1 MKGLWVLG
9 SGASVRSIPP
19 WARSCGCIGRRVSV
33 GLSIILSSRQNP
45 TACSDAERVRHD
57 QYQAVVGCSLA
68 QPTEV
73 HCVTGREVRKSLYA
87 YAMRKHIRLT
97 YLRERDW
104 DPGLLVVSAVGLS
117 ETDS

>member
-1 MKGLWVLG
+1 VLLYVQ
-9 SGASVRSIPP
+9 SHP
-19 WARSCGCIGRRVSV
+19 WARSCGCIGLRVSV

-73 HCVTGREVRKSLYA
+73 HCVTGREVRKSLYE